1 MERAKTMEKTINNH
15 LLKFCIEVILQVL
28 KMTDNK
34 IKELREKGDLS
45 GAEILENDVITK
57 YEKLY
62 GGLTGEA
69 VQKLEEKELAGI
81 KEHIENIIEKN
92 NLTKEFIEA
101 QLELREKLKNNSG
114 AEVIKKFF
122 QYEKKELENKKS
134 YLLEKVSKL
143 LDEEE
148 KVSMLMKN
156 AIQEEEQIEYIYQ
169 LQPIRAEYR
178 NLEKKILKIQ
188 EKIEL
193 LKKKLDS
200 EWYYEIYGTI
210 SKNEMLKSYNEVM
223 NKKNK

>member
-1 MERAKTMEKTINNH
+1 MEKTINNH

-148 KVSMLMKN
+148 RVSMLMKN

-178 NLEKKILKIQ
+178 NLEEKILKIQ
-188 EKIEL
+188 EKIDL

-210 SKNEMLKSYNEVM
+210 SKDDMLKSYNEVM
-223 NKKNK
+223 NKKINK

>member
-1 MERAKTMEKTINNH
+1 MEKTINNH

-62 GGLTGEA
+62 DGLTGEA

-122 QYEKKELENKKS
+122 QYEKRELENKKS

-178 NLEKKILKIQ
+178 NLEEKILKIQ

-210 SKNEMLKSYNEVM
+210 SKDEMLKSYNEVM

>member
-1 MERAKTMEKTINNH
+1 MEKTINNH

-148 KVSMLMKN
+148 RVSMLMKN

-178 NLEKKILKIQ
+178 NLEEKILKIQ
-188 EKIEL
+188 EKIEI

-210 SKNEMLKSYNEVM
+210 SKDEMLKSYNEVM

>member
-1 MERAKTMEKTINNH
+1 MEKTINNH

-62 GGLTGEA
+62 GGLTEEA

-122 QYEKKELENKKS
+122 QYEKRELENKKS

-148 KVSMLMKN
+148 RVSMLMKN
-156 AIQEEEQIEYIYQ
+156 AIQEEEQIE
-169 LQPIRAEYR
+169 
-178 NLEKKILKIQ
+178 
-188 EKIEL
+188 
-193 LKKKLDS
+193 
-200 EWYYEIYGTI
+200 
-210 SKNEMLKSYNEVM
+210 
-223 NKKNK
+223 

>member
-1 MERAKTMEKTINNH
+1 MEKTTNNH

-92 NLTKEFIEA
+92 NLTKEFIET

-114 AEVIKKFF
+114 AEVIKNFF
-122 QYEKKELENKKS
+122 QYEKRELENKKS

-148 KVSMLMKN
+148 RISMLMKN

-178 NLEKKILKIQ
+178 NLEEKILKIQ
-188 EKIEL
+188 EKIDL

-210 SKNEMLKSYNEVM
+210 SKDEMLKSYNEVM

>member
-1 MERAKTMEKTINNH
+1 MEKTINNH

>member
-1 MERAKTMEKTINNH
+1 MEKTINNH

-122 QYEKKELENKKS
+122 QYEKRELENKKS

-148 KVSMLMKN
+148 RVSMLMKN

-178 NLEKKILKIQ
+178 NLEEKILKIQ
-188 EKIEL
+188 EKIEI

-210 SKNEMLKSYNEVM
+210 SKDEMLKSYNEVM

>member
-1 MERAKTMEKTINNH
+1 MEKTINNH

-210 SKNEMLKSYNEVM
+210 SKDEMLKSYNEVM

>member
-1 MERAKTMEKTINNH
+1 MEKTINNH

-148 KVSMLMKN
+148 RVSMLMKN

-178 NLEKKILKIQ
+178 NLEEKILKIQ
-188 EKIEL
+188 EKIDL

-210 SKNEMLKSYNEVM
+210 SKDEMLKSYNEVM
-223 NKKNK
+223 NKKK

>member
-1 MERAKTMEKTINNH
+1 MEKTINNH

-148 KVSMLMKN
+148 RVSMLMKN

-178 NLEKKILKIQ
+178 NLEEKILKIQ
-188 EKIEL
+188 EKIDL

-210 SKNEMLKSYNEVM
+210 SKDEMLKSYNEVM

>member
-1 MERAKTMEKTINNH
+1 MEKTINNH

-122 QYEKKELENKKS
+122 QYEKRELENKKS

-148 KVSMLMKN
+148 RVSMLMKN

-178 NLEKKILKIQ
+178 NLEEKILKIQ
-188 EKIEL
+188 EKIDL

-210 SKNEMLKSYNEVM
+210 SKDEMLKSYNEVM